1 MNVSVRNKLEK
12 QFSRRRVVKFNKAK
26 INIVNIMPPRLKTRV
41 PLVVVS
47 GWASTAA
54 VLKENILALAATGRR
69 VIYADAPHGIPALGR
84 PGYPAAQLRKAA
96 ALLLLID
103 ASGVRSADVIAHS
116 EGAIVAAIAAALQ
129 PKKFRNII
137 LVNPAGLSKKKPLAK
152 LAADFSADVLWG
164 ELNRILAEPALA
176 RTVLT
181 AWLEAG
187 RAIAADPFKSWEEAQ
202 AISVS
207 EIAGMLKELEAKG
220 IGVAVIHASG
230 DRAFPAREVC
240 ANARAGKKCKVIT
253 LPGSHYEFYFKPA
266 EFAQMADKILTSF
279 ESGSKKL
286 KSFSPRLIRLRRK

>member
-1 MNVSVRNKLEK
+1 MNVSVRHDLEK
-12 QFSRRRVVKFNKAK
+12 QFSRRRVVKFNKAE
-26 INIVNIMPPRLKTRV
+26 ISIVDVAPPRLKTRV

-54 VLKENILALAATGRR
+54 VLKENILALAMTGRR
-69 VIYADAPHGIPALGR
+69 VIYADAPHGIPTTGR
-84 PGYPAAQLRKAA
+84 PDYPAAQLRKVA

-103 ASGVRSADVIAHS
+103 ASGARSVDVIAHS
-116 EGAIVAAIAAALQ
+116 EGAIVAAIAATLR
-129 PKKFRNII
+129 PKKFCNII

-176 RTVLT
+176 KTVLT

-187 RAIAADPFKSWEEAQ
+187 RTIVADLFKSWEEAQ

-207 EIAGMLKELEAKG
+207 EITGILKELEAKG

-240 ANARAGKKCKVIT
+240 ASARVAKKCKVVT
-253 LPGSHYEFYFKPA
+253 TPGSHYEFYFKPV
-266 EFAQMADKILTSF
+266 EFAQMADKVLTSF

-286 KSFSPRLIRLRRK
+286 IR